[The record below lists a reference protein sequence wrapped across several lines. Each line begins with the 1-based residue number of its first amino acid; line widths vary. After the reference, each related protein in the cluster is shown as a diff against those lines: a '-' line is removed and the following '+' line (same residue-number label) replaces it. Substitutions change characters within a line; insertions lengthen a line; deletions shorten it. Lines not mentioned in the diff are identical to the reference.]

1 MLMSHC
7 CLNVYTETSAA
18 VPDLA
23 WGLLALS
30 LHKYTLPV
38 KAYLIQKGERAI
50 LFHVFL
56 LTLLTWVV
64 DILVARNSR
73 HKLDNT
79 IERGNEASL
88 LCQYMDK

>member
-1 MLMSHC
+1 MLMSRC
-7 CLNVYTETSAA
+7 CLNAYTETSAA

-38 KAYLIQKGERAI
+38 KAYLTQKGERAI
-50 LFHVFL
+50 SFRVFL

-64 DILVARNSR
+64 NILVARNSR
-73 HKLDNT
+73 HKQHGT
-79 IERGNEASL
+79 VERENEASL